1 MPLKEQMQGE
11 VAVIELKGKLMGG
24 DETLEIHSKVKEL
37 ISNGVSKVV
46 IDLSKVTWMNST
58 GLGALMGSM
67 TSLRNA
73 NGDLKLSNVAEKVMN
88 LFVITK
94 LVTIFDTF
102 DSIEQ
107 AVAAFTKS
115 R

>member
-1 MPLKEQMQGE
+1 MALKEQMYGD

-24 DETLEIHSKVKEL
+24 PETNEIHMKIKEL
-37 ISNGVSKVV
+37 VSNGVKKVV
-46 IDLSKVTWMNST
+46 ADIGKVTWMNST
-58 GLGALMGSM
+58 GLGALMGAM

-73 NGDLKLSNVAEKVMN
+73 NGDLKLAKITEKVES

-102 DSIEQ
+102 DTVEQ
-107 AVAAFTKS
+107 AVAAFKK
-115 R
+115 

>member
-1 MPLKEQMQGE
+1 MPLKEQMKGE

-24 DETLEIHSKVKEL
+24 DETLEIHTAVKEL
-37 ISNGVSKVV
+37 VNKGISKVV

-73 NGDLKLSNVAEKVMN
+73 NGDLKLSNVTDKVKN

-94 LVTIFDTF
+94 LITIFDTY
-102 DSIEQ
+102 DTADE
-107 AVAAFTKS
+107 AVASFGK
-115 R
+115 

>member
-1 MPLKEQMQGE
+1 MSLKEQMNGD

-24 DETLEIHSKVKEL
+24 PETSEIHTKVKEL
-37 ISNGVSKVV
+37 IANGAKKVV
-46 IDLSKVTWMNST
+46 ADVGKVSWMNST
-58 GLGALMGSM
+58 GLGALMGAM

-73 NGDLKLSNVAEKVMN
+73 GGDLKLANITEKVES

-102 DSIEQ
+102 ETVDE
-107 AVAAFTKS
+107 AVAAFKK
-115 R
+115 